1 MTKKHK
7 REQRKQYLLV
17 IHELVS
23 RETKRKYARSKLG
36 ILWSVLNP
44 LLSMAVLSMIF
55 STIFKRSIEN
65 YPIYYLTGFIIWNM
79 FTLSTN
85 TAMTALVD
93 NKQLLIKVKLPMLI
107 FPISRVLTAL
117 VNLGYSLVAY
127 AVMLVVFRVQF
138 SWKMLFLPVVVFFL
152 LLFSL
157 GISYILSVAYVFF
170 GDIKHLYSVITTLW
184 MYCSAIFYPVDAI
197 DPVLKMIVEH
207 NPVYNFI
214 ACARDCMMY
223 QQLPNM
229 LEGTQLVVWGIG
241 MYLVGIL
248 VFNKF
253 KNKIMQVI

>member
-1 MTKKHK
+1 MTKAER
-7 REQRKQYLLV
+7 REQRKQYLFV
-17 IHELVS
+17 IHELVT

-79 FTLSTN
+79 FTLSTT

-117 VNLGYSLVAY
+117 VNLGYSLIAY
-127 AVMLVVFRVQF
+127 GVMLVVFQVRPSVT
-138 SWKMLFLPVVVFFL
+138 MLFLPVVVIFL
-152 LLFSL
+152 LFLAL

-170 GDIKHLYSVITTLW
+170 GDIKHLYSVIVTLW

-197 DPVLKMIVEH
+197 DPLLKTIVEH

-223 QQLPNM
+223 QRLPNF
-229 LEGTQLVVWGIG
+229 LEGTQLVLWGIG
-241 MYLVGIL
+241 MYIVGYMI
-248 VFNKF
+248 FKKF
-253 KNKIMQVI
+253 RNKIMQVI

>member
-1 MTKKHK
+1 MTKKER
-7 REQRKQYLLV
+7 REQRKQYLFV

-36 ILWSVLNP
+36 IIWSVLNP
-44 LLSMAVLSMIF
+44 LLSMAVISMIF

-65 YPIYYLTGFIIWNM
+65 FPIYYLTGFIIWNM

-117 VNLGYSLVAY
+117 VNLGYSMVAY
-127 AVMLVVFRVQF
+127 AVMLVVFKVQP
-138 SWKMLFLPVVVFFL
+138 SWNMLFLPVVIFSL
-152 LLFSL
+152 LLFAL

-170 GDIKHLYSVITTLW
+170 GDIKHLYSVLITLW

-197 DPVLKMIVEH
+197 DPVLKVIVEH
-207 NPVYNFI
+207 NPIYNFI
-214 ACARDCMMY
+214 ACARGCMMY
-223 QQLPNM
+223 QRLPNT
-229 LEGTQLVVWGIG
+229 LEWVQMVLWGIG
-241 MYLVGIL
+241 VYLVGSW
-248 VFNKF
+248 VFNKYR
-253 KNKIMQVI
+253 NKIMQVI